1 MDRIKYEI
9 LRNLRERVFLMMKI
23 TAVLSLGL
31 CGCAENH
38 HEEPLKAVIT
48 SDLHF
53 TIQPEING
61 DIVPAM
67 PYAREMTEVM
77 SAQVMEMNPDVFI
90 MTGDNTN
97 SGRREDIIA
106 LVNILQKIKDAGIPV
121 ILTTGNHDKDQCTKE
136 EYEEL
141 YFSLLEPEERDRE
154 TLSYVK
160 TINDTVFLVM
170 DDSFCSEG
178 AGGQFPA
185 STMTWL
191 GEMLKKQKDLGHR
204 IIFLSHHSVLTE
216 DTRGYYK
223 IQNQDLY
230 KLLKKYGVKLCFTGH
245 QHTQVILHKQKM
257 YEIIS
262 GMTLMS
268 PHRLGILECHDG
280 EVVYHTE
287 FLDMARLDA
296 QVRTAI
302 EETEKRRSEEM
313 RDIFLQILV
322 REGVRSERIDGTMDL
337 VMRYLTWQGE
347 GVIGDHVQEITQDAY
362 YEDMMTA
369 LKDTNYGPWISS
381 VLKAK
386 PLPADHL
393 EFTY

>member
-1 MDRIKYEI
+1 MIKHEI
-9 LRNLRERVFLMMKI
+9 LRSLKEYVFVLLKI
-23 TAVLSLGL
+23 AAVLSLGL
-31 CGCAENH
+31 CGCRENR

-67 PYAREMTEVM
+67 PYAGEMTEVM
-77 SAQVMEMNPDVFI
+77 KAQVMEMKPDVFI

-106 LVNILQKIKDAGIPV
+106 LVDILQEIRNAGIPV
-121 ILTTGNHDKDQCTKE
+121 ILTTGNHDKDLCTKE

-141 YFSLLEPEERDRE
+141 YFSLLEPEERDTE

-160 TINDTVFLVM
+160 TINGTVFLVM
-170 DDSFCSEG
+170 DDSFCTEG

-191 GEMLKKQKDLGHR
+191 GEMLKKHKNLGHR

-216 DTRGYYK
+216 DNRGYYQ
-223 IQNQDLY
+223 IQNKDLY
-230 KLLKKYGVKLCFTGH
+230 KLLKKYGVELCFSGH
-245 QHTQVILHKQKM
+245 QHAQVILHKQKM

-268 PHRLGILECHDG
+268 PHRLGILECHDR

-287 FLDMARLDA
+287 VLDMARLDT

-302 EETEKRRSEEM
+302 EQREKQRSDEM
-313 RDIFLQILV
+313 RDIFLQILI
-322 REGVRSERIDGTMDL
+322 REGVSSERIDGTMDL
-337 VMRYLTWQGE
+337 VMRYLAWQGE

-362 YEDMMTA
+362 YQDMMTA

-381 VLKAK
+381 VLNAP

>member
-1 MDRIKYEI
+1 MNRIKHEI
-9 LRNLRERVFLMMKI
+9 LRSLRERVFVVLKI
-23 TAVLSLGL
+23 AAILSLGL
-31 CGCAENH
+31 CGCTESSQ
-38 HEEPLKAVIT
+38 EEPLKAVIT

-106 LVNILQKIKDAGIPV
+106 LVDILQKIKNAGIPV

-141 YFSLLEPEERDRE
+141 YFSLLEPEERDTE
-154 TLSYVK
+154 TLSYSK

-170 DDSFCSEG
+170 DDSFCTEG
-178 AGGQFPA
+178 TGGQFPA

-191 GEMLKKQKDLGHR
+191 KEVLKEHKDLGHR

-216 DTRGYYK
+216 DNRGYYQ

-245 QHTQVILHKQKM
+245 QHAQVILHKQKM

-262 GMTLMS
+262 GMTLTS
-268 PHRLGILECHDG
+268 PHRLGILECHG
-280 EVVYHTE
+280 REVVYHTE
-287 FLDMARLDA
+287 LLDITRLDA
-296 QVRTAI
+296 QARTAI
-302 EETEKRRSEEM
+302 EEGERQRSEEM

-322 REGVRSERIDGTMDL
+322 REGVGSERIDGTMNL
-337 VMRYLTWQGE
+337 VMRYLAWQGE

-362 YEDMMTA
+362 YQDMMTA

-381 VLKAK
+381 ILNAP